1 MSGLDQAAGP
11 RRPAPVAPWS
21 SRPAPAVEALFPH
34 RADSLG
40 HVIESGRPRLRR
52 RYGRWRLVRLSP
64 VILTVVIASL
74 AYATPPEM
82 AFSRL
87 LPAAPALAAAMW
99 PVLPTVLL
107 GTVCLLL
114 MIGLSLVFPDLGTW
128 WTAAGI
134 IAVTVAAA
142 YGSHVRL
149 QRERT
154 LFQVRLVAEA
164 AQQVVLSPMPRRFGN
179 VEIESLYLAAAAEAR
194 IGGDFYE
201 VVDTPYGVRLL
212 IGDVRGKGLP
222 AVGAAAAI
230 VNAFR
235 EAAYGEADMVDIA
248 RRLDASSARY
258 NAAFPPDGP
267 MERFATALLVEIRP
281 EGGRIDIL
289 NCGHPPPLL
298 LHRGELRAL
307 ESPTPSPLLSLAE
320 LIGDH
325 YEVDTFTC
333 APGDTLLL
341 YTDGIAEARAR
352 DGEFFPLSAWMRR
365 QPPTP
370 PGELLAA
377 LHRDLVR
384 YSRGRLEDDVAALAV
399 RLSPP

>member
-1 MSGLDQAAGP
+1 M
-11 RRPAPVAPWS
+11 
-21 SRPAPAVEALFPH
+21 
-34 RADSLG
+34 
-40 HVIESGRPRLRR
+40 IESGRSRLRTR
-52 RYGRWRLVRLSP
+52 RGQGRLVRLSP
-64 VILTVVIASL
+64 VFLTVVIASL
-74 AYATPPEM
+74 AYTTPPEM

-128 WTAAGI
+128 WTASGI

-154 LFQVRLVAEA
+154 LFQVRLVADA
-164 AQQVVLSPMPRRFGN
+164 AQQVVLSPMPRRIGGI
-179 VEIESLYLAAAAEAR
+179 EIESLYLAAAAEAR

-201 VVDTPYGVRLL
+201 GVDTPFGVRLL

-235 EAAYGEADMVDIA
+235 EAAYGEAELVDIA
-248 RRLDASSARY
+248 RRLDASSTRY
-258 NAAFPPDGP
+258 NASFPPEGP
-267 MERFATALLVEIRP
+267 MERFATALLVQIP
-281 EGGRIDIL
+281 HGAGRIDVL
-289 NCGHPPPLL
+289 NCGHPPPLIL
-298 LHRGELRAL
+298 NRGKLRVLDSAA
-307 ESPTPSPLLSLAE
+307 PSPLLSLAE

-325 YEVDTFTC
+325 YTVDTFGFG
-333 APGDTLLL
+333 PDDVLLL

-352 DGEFFPLSAWMRR
+352 DGEFFPLTEWMRR
-365 QPPTP
+365 QPPAP
-370 PGELLAA
+370 PRDLLTA
-377 LHRDLVR
+377 LHRDLLR
-384 YSRGRLEDDVAALAV
+384 YSRGRLDDDIAALAV
-399 RLSPP
+399 RLSAS

>member
-1 MSGLDQAAGP
+1 M
-11 RRPAPVAPWS
+11 
-21 SRPAPAVEALFPH
+21 
-34 RADSLG
+34 
-40 HVIESGRPRLRR
+40 IESGRPWLRR
-52 RYGRWRLVRLSP
+52 RYSRGWFVRLSP
-64 VILTVVIASL
+64 VMLTVVIASL

-99 PVLPTVLL
+99 PVLPTILL
-107 GTVCLLL
+107 GTVCLCL

-154 LFQVRLVAEA
+154 LFQVRLVADA
-164 AQQVVLSPMPRRFGN
+164 AQQVVLSPMPRRLGS

-235 EAAYGEADMVDIA
+235 EAARGEPDMADVA
-248 RRLDASSARY
+248 RRLDAGSTRY
-258 NAAFPPDGP
+258 NAAFPPEGP
-267 MERFATALLVEIRP
+267 MERFATALLAEIPR
-281 EGGRIDIL
+281 EGGRIAIL

-298 LHRGELRAL
+298 LNHGELRIL
-307 ESPTPSPLLSLAE
+307 EPAAPSPPLSLAE

-325 YEVDTFTC
+325 YTIDTFDF
-333 APGDTLLL
+333 APSDLLLL
-341 YTDGIAEARAR
+341 YTDGIAEARSH
-352 DGEFFPLSAWMRR
+352 DGEFFPLAAWMRR

-370 PGELLAA
+370 PRELLAT
-377 LHRDLVR
+377 LHRDLLR
-384 YSRGRLEDDVAALAV
+384 YSRGRLDDDIAALAV
-399 RLSPP
+399 RLGEELSQTRPADVSEA

>member
-1 MSGLDQAAGP
+1 M
-11 RRPAPVAPWS
+11 
-21 SRPAPAVEALFPH
+21 
-34 RADSLG
+34 
-40 HVIESGRPRLRR
+40 
-52 RYGRWRLVRLSP
+52 SP
-64 VILTVVIASL
+64 VLLTVVIAGL
-74 AYATPPEM
+74 AYATPPEV

-114 MIGLSLVFPDLGTW
+114 MIGLSFVFPGLNAW
-128 WTAAGI
+128 WTSAGI
-134 IAVTVAAA
+134 VAVTVAAA

-154 LFQVRLVAEA
+154 LMQVRLVADA
-164 AQQVVLSPMPRRFGN
+164 AQQVVLSPMPRRCGSI
-179 VEIESLYLAAAAEAR
+179 EIESLYLAAAAEAR

-201 VVDTPYGVRLL
+201 AVDTRFGVRLL

-235 EAAYGEADMVDIA
+235 EAAHDEAELVAIA
-248 RRLDASSARY
+248 RRLDASSIRY
-258 NAAFPPDGP
+258 NAAFPPEGT
-267 MERFATALLVEIRP
+267 MERFATALLVEIP
-281 EGGRIDIL
+281 HEGGRIDIL

-298 LHRGELRAL
+298 LNRRELRSL
-307 ESPTPSPLLSLAE
+307 EPTAPSPLLNLAG

-325 YEVDTFTC
+325 YNVDSFDFI
-333 APGDTLLL
+333 PGDLLFL
-341 YTDGIAEARAR
+341 YTDGIVETRAG
-352 DGEFFPLSAWMRR
+352 DGAFFPLAAWMRR
-365 QPPTP
+365 QPPTAP
-370 PGELLAA
+370 HDLLTA

-384 YSRGRLEDDVAALAV
+384 YSRGRLDDDIAALAV
-399 RLSPP
+399 RLCEP

>member
-1 MSGLDQAAGP
+1 MT
-11 RRPAPVAPWS
+11 
-21 SRPAPAVEALFPH
+21 
-34 RADSLG
+34 
-40 HVIESGRPRLRR
+40 ESGRRRLPR
-52 RYGRWRLVRLSP
+52 RYDRGTLVRLSP
-64 VILTVVIASL
+64 VILTAVIAGL

-107 GTVCLLL
+107 GTVCLML
-114 MIGLSLVFPDLGTW
+114 MIGLSLVFPGLGTW

-142 YGSHVRL
+142 YGSHLRL

-154 LFQVRLVAEA
+154 LFQVRLVADA
-164 AQQVVLSPMPRRFGN
+164 AQQVVLSPMPRRFRN

-235 EAAYGEADMVDIA
+235 EAAYGEADLAEVA

-267 MERFATALLVEIRP
+267 MERFATALVAEIP
-281 EGGRIDIL
+281 HGGGRIDIL

-298 LHRGELRAL
+298 LNGGTLRAL
-307 ESPTPSPLLSLAE
+307 EPSTPSPLLSLAE
-320 LIGDH
+320 LIGEH
-325 YEVDTFTC
+325 YSVDTF
-333 APGDTLLL
+333 AFSPGDLLL
-341 YTDGIAEARAR
+341 VYTDGIIEARGR
-352 DGEFFPLSAWMRR
+352 DGEFFSLAAWMRR
-365 QPPTP
+365 QPSTP
-370 PGELLAA
+370 PRDLLSA
-377 LHRDLVR
+377 LHRDLLR
-384 YSRGRLEDDVAALAV
+384 YSRGRLDDDIAALAV
-399 RLSPP
+399 RLTD

>member
-1 MSGLDQAAGP
+1 M
-11 RRPAPVAPWS
+11 
-21 SRPAPAVEALFPH
+21 
-34 RADSLG
+34 
-40 HVIESGRPRLRR
+40 IESGRPRFRR
-52 RYGRWRLVRLSP
+52 RPGPGRLVRLSP

-74 AYATPPEM
+74 AYTTPPEM

-107 GTVCLLL
+107 GTVCLIL

-142 YGSHVRL
+142 YGSHLRL

-154 LFQVRLVAEA
+154 LFQVRLVADA
-164 AQQVVLSPMPRRFGN
+164 AQQVVLSPMPRRFGD
-179 VEIESLYLAAAAEAR
+179 VAIESLYLAAAAEAR

-201 VVDTPYGVRLL
+201 VADTPYGVRLL

-235 EAAYGEADMVDIA
+235 EAAYDETDMVSVA
-248 RRLDASSARY
+248 RRMDASSTRY
-258 NAAFPPDGP
+258 NAAFPADGAT
-267 MERFATALLVEIRP
+267 ERFATALLVEIP
-281 EGGRIDIL
+281 HGGGHIDIL

-298 LHRGELRAL
+298 LNRGELRVL
-307 ESPTPSPLLSLAE
+307 EPATPSPLLSLAE

-325 YEVDTFTC
+325 YSVDSFEF
-333 APGDTLLL
+333 APGDLLLL

-352 DGEFFPLSAWMRR
+352 DGEFFPLTSWMRR

-370 PGELLAA
+370 PRELLTA
-377 LHRDLVR
+377 LHRDLVHH
-384 YSRGRLEDDVAALAV
+384 SRGRLDDDVAALAV
-399 RLSPP
+399 RMGEP

>member
-1 MSGLDQAAGP
+1 M
-11 RRPAPVAPWS
+11 
-21 SRPAPAVEALFPH
+21 
-34 RADSLG
+34 
-40 HVIESGRPRLRR
+40 
-52 RYGRWRLVRLSP
+52 RLSP
-64 VILTVVIASL
+64 VILTVVIAGL
-74 AYATPPEM
+74 AYSTPPDM

-128 WTAAGI
+128 WTVAGI
-134 IAVTVAAA
+134 VAVTVAAA
-142 YGSHVRL
+142 YGSHARL

-154 LFQVRLVAEA
+154 LLQVRLVADA
-164 AQQVVLSPMPRRFGN
+164 AQQVVLSPLPHRIGGI
-179 VEIESLYLAAAAEAR
+179 EIESLYLAAAAEAR

-235 EAAYGEADMVDIA
+235 EAAYGESDLVDVA
-248 RRLDASSARY
+248 RRLDASSTRY
-258 NAAFPPDGP
+258 NAAFPPEGP
-267 MERFATALLVEIRP
+267 TERFATALLVQIP
-281 EGGRIDIL
+281 PGGGRIDIL

-298 LHRGELRAL
+298 LNGGILRVL
-307 ESPTPSPLLSLAE
+307 ETRTPSPLLSLAE

-325 YEVDTFTC
+325 YSVDTFAC
-333 APGDTLLL
+333 APNDLLLL

-352 DGEFFPLSAWMRR
+352 DGEFFPLAAWLRR
-365 QPPTP
+365 QPPIQP
-370 PGELLAA
+370 RELLTA
-377 LHRDLVR
+377 LHRDLLR
-384 YSRGRLEDDVAALAV
+384 YSRGRLDDDVAALAV
-399 RLSPP
+399 RLREP

>member
-1 MSGLDQAAGP
+1 
-11 RRPAPVAPWS
+11 
-21 SRPAPAVEALFPH
+21 
-34 RADSLG
+34 
-40 HVIESGRPRLRR
+40 
-52 RYGRWRLVRLSP
+52 
-64 VILTVVIASL
+64 
-74 AYATPPEM
+74 M

-134 IAVTVAAA
+134 IAVTFAAA
-142 YGSHVRL
+142 YGSHLRL

-164 AQQVVLSPMPRRFGN
+164 AQQVVLSPLPSRLGN

-235 EAAYGEADMVDIA
+235 EAAYDETDMVDIA
-248 RRLDASSARY
+248 RRMDASSTRY
-258 NAAFPPDGP
+258 NSAFPPEGP
-267 MERFATALLVEIRP
+267 MERFATALLVQIPR
-281 EGGRIDIL
+281 EGARIDIL

-298 LHRGELRAL
+298 LDRGKVRVL
-307 ESPTPSPLLSLAE
+307 ESVTPSPLLSLAE

-325 YEVDTFTC
+325 YSVDTFDFT
-333 APGDTLLL
+333 PGELLLL
-341 YTDGIAEARAR
+341 YTDGIAETRSR
-352 DGEFFPLSAWMRR
+352 DGEFFPLAAWMGR

-370 PGELLAA
+370 PRELLTT
-377 LHRDLVR
+377 LHNDLLR
-384 YSRGRLEDDVAALAV
+384 YSRGRLDDDIAALAV
-399 RLSPP
+399 RLCEP

>member
-1 MSGLDQAAGP
+1 M
-11 RRPAPVAPWS
+11 
-21 SRPAPAVEALFPH
+21 
-34 RADSLG
+34 
-40 HVIESGRPRLRR
+40 
-52 RYGRWRLVRLSP
+52 RLSP
-64 VILTVVIASL
+64 VMLTVVIASL
-74 AYATPPEM
+74 AYATPPEL

-114 MIGLSLVFPDLGTW
+114 MIGLGMVFPDLGTW

-154 LFQVRLVAEA
+154 LFQVRLVADA
-164 AQQVVLSPMPRRFGN
+164 AQQVVLSPMPRRLGS

-201 VVDTPYGVRLL
+201 VVDTPFGARLL

-235 EAAYGEADMVDIA
+235 EAAYVEADLVSVA
-248 RRLDASSARY
+248 RRLDVSSTRY
-258 NAAFPPDGP
+258 NAAFPPEGP
-267 MERFATALLVEIRP
+267 MERFATALLVEIP
-281 EGGRIDIL
+281 HEGSRIGIL

-298 LHRGELRAL
+298 LNRGNLRVL
-307 ESPTPSPLLSLAE
+307 ESETPSPLLSLAE

-325 YEVDTFTC
+325 YSVDTFDFT
-333 APGDTLLL
+333 PGDLLLL

-352 DGEFFPLSAWMRR
+352 DGEFFPLAAWMRR
-365 QPPTP
+365 QPRTP
-370 PGELLAA
+370 PLELLTA
-377 LHRDLVR
+377 LHRDLLR
-384 YSRGRLEDDVAALAV
+384 YSHGRLDDDIAALAV
-399 RLSPP
+399 RLGEP

>member
-1 MSGLDQAAGP
+1 MIQSG
-11 RRPAPVAPWS
+11 W
-21 SRPAPAVEALFPH
+21 
-34 RADSLG
+34 
-40 HVIESGRPRLRR
+40 PRLLGS
-52 RYGRWRLVRLSP
+52 YGRGSFVRLSP

-74 AYATPPEM
+74 AYATPPQM

-114 MIGLSLVFPDLGTW
+114 MIGLSLVFPGLGTW
-128 WTAAGI
+128 WTAGGI

-142 YGSHVRL
+142 YGSHIRL

-154 LFQVRLVAEA
+154 LFQVRLVADA
-164 AQQVVLSPMPRRFGN
+164 AQQVVLSPLPRRFGS

-201 VVDTPYGVRLL
+201 VVDTRWGVRLL

-235 EAAYGEADMVDIA
+235 EAAHGEADMVSVA
-248 RRLDASSARY
+248 RRMDAGSTRY
-258 NAAFPPDGP
+258 NASFPPEGP
-267 MERFATALLVEIRP
+267 MERFATALLVEIP
-281 EGGRIDIL
+281 HEGRHIEIL
-289 NCGHPPPLL
+289 NCGHPPPLFL
-298 LHRGELRAL
+298 NHGEVRAL
-307 ESPTPSPLLSLAE
+307 EPTTPSPLLNLAE

-325 YEVDTFTC
+325 YTVDTFDF
-333 APGDTLLL
+333 APGDLLLL
-341 YTDGIAEARAR
+341 YTDGVAEARAH
-352 DGEFFPLSAWMRR
+352 DGEFFPLTAWLRG
-365 QPPTP
+365 QPPAAP
-370 PGELLAA
+370 HELLTA
-377 LHRDLVR
+377 LHRDLLH
-384 YSRGRLEDDVAALAV
+384 YSRGRLDDDIAALAV
-399 RLSPP
+399 RLCETPQQ

>member
-1 MSGLDQAAGP
+1 M
-11 RRPAPVAPWS
+11 
-21 SRPAPAVEALFPH
+21 
-34 RADSLG
+34 
-40 HVIESGRPRLRR
+40 IEPGRPWLRR
-52 RYGRWRLVRLSP
+52 RYGRGRLVRLSP

-74 AYATPPEM
+74 AYTTPPQL

-107 GTVCLLL
+107 GTVCLFL

-154 LFQVRLVAEA
+154 LFQVRLVADA
-164 AQQVVLSPMPRRFGN
+164 AQQVVLSPMPRRLGN
-179 VEIESLYLAAAAEAR
+179 IEIESLYLAAAAEAR

-201 VVDTPYGVRLL
+201 VADTPYGVRLL

-222 AVGAAAAI
+222 AVGVAAAI

-235 EAAYGEADMVDIA
+235 EAAYGEADMVDVA
-248 RRLDASSARY
+248 RRLDASSTRY
-258 NAAFPPDGP
+258 NAAFPSEGS
-267 MERFATALLVEIRP
+267 MERFATALLAEIP
-281 EGGRIDIL
+281 HEGRRIDIL

-298 LHRGELRAL
+298 LNRRNLRIL
-307 ESPTPSPLLSLAE
+307 ESANPSPLLCLAE

-325 YEVDTFTC
+325 YYVDTFDF

-352 DGEFFPLSAWMRR
+352 DGEFFPLAAWMRR
-365 QPPTP
+365 QPPRP
-370 PGELLAA
+370 PRELLTA
-377 LHRDLVR
+377 LHHEVVR
-384 YSRGRLEDDVAALAV
+384 HSRGRLDDDIAALAV
-399 RLSPP
+399 RLCET

>member
-1 MSGLDQAAGP
+1 M
-11 RRPAPVAPWS
+11 
-21 SRPAPAVEALFPH
+21 
-34 RADSLG
+34 
-40 HVIESGRPRLRR
+40 
-52 RYGRWRLVRLSP
+52 RLSP
-64 VILTVVIASL
+64 VILTVVIAGL

-114 MIGLSLVFPDLGTW
+114 MIGLSFVFPDLGTW
-128 WTAAGI
+128 WTCGGI
-134 IAVTVAAA
+134 VAVTVAAA

-154 LFQVRLVAEA
+154 LFQVRLVADA
-164 AQQVVLSPMPRRFGN
+164 AQQVVLSPMPRRIGSM
-179 VEIESLYLAAAAEAR
+179 EIESLYLAAAAEAR

-201 VVDTPYGVRLL
+201 VVDTPHGVRLL

-235 EAAYGEADMVDIA
+235 EAAYGEADMIDVA
-248 RRLDASSARY
+248 RRLDASSTRY
-258 NAAFPPDGP
+258 NAAFPPEGP
-267 MERFATALLVEIRP
+267 MERFATALLVEIP
-281 EGGRIDIL
+281 HDGRHIDIL

-298 LHRGELRAL
+298 LTRGRLRVL
-307 ESPTPSPLLSLAE
+307 ESATPSPLLSLAE
-320 LIGDH
+320 LIGEH
-325 YEVDTFTC
+325 YNVDTFDL
-333 APGDTLLL
+333 APGDLLLL

-352 DGEFFPLSAWMRR
+352 DGEFFPLATWMRG
-365 QPPTP
+365 QPPTSP
-370 PGELLAA
+370 RELLTA
-377 LHRDLVR
+377 LHRDLLR
-384 YSRGRLEDDVAALAV
+384 YSRGRLDDDIAALVV
-399 RLSPP
+399 RRCEP

>member
-1 MSGLDQAAGP
+1 M
-11 RRPAPVAPWS
+11 
-21 SRPAPAVEALFPH
+21 
-34 RADSLG
+34 
-40 HVIESGRPRLRR
+40 
-52 RYGRWRLVRLSP
+52 RLSP
-64 VILTVVIASL
+64 VILTVVIAGL

-99 PVLPTVLL
+99 PVLPTILL

-154 LFQVRLVAEA
+154 LFQVRLVADA
-164 AQQVVLSPMPRRFGN
+164 AQKVVLSPLPRRFGSI
-179 VEIESLYLAAAAEAR
+179 ELESLYVAAAAEAR

-201 VVDTPYGVRLL
+201 VVDTPHGVRLL

-235 EAAYGEADMVDIA
+235 EAAYGETDMVDVA
-248 RRLDASSARY
+248 RRLDAGSTRY
-258 NAAFPPDGP
+258 NAAFPPEGP
-267 MERFATALLVEIRP
+267 MERFATALLVEIP
-281 EGGRIDIL
+281 HGGGRIDVL

-298 LHRGELRAL
+298 VNHGKVRIL
-307 ESPTPSPLLSLAE
+307 EPGTPSPPLSLAE

-325 YEVDTFTC
+325 YTVDTFAF
-333 APGDTLLL
+333 APDDLLLL

-352 DGEFFPLSAWMRR
+352 DGEFFPLAAWLRR
-365 QPPTP
+365 QPLAP
-370 PGELLAA
+370 PRELLAA
-377 LHRDLVR
+377 LHHDLLR
-384 YSRGRLEDDVAALAV
+384 YSRGRLDDDIAALAV
-399 RLSPP
+399 HLRAP

>member
-1 MSGLDQAAGP
+1 M
-11 RRPAPVAPWS
+11 
-21 SRPAPAVEALFPH
+21 
-34 RADSLG
+34 
-40 HVIESGRPRLRR
+40 IESGRPRLRR
-52 RYGRWRLVRLSP
+52 RYGRGALVRLSP
-64 VILTVVIASL
+64 IILTVVIASL

-107 GTVCLLL
+107 GTVCLCL
-114 MIGLSLVFPDLGTW
+114 MIGLGFVFPDLGTW

-142 YGSHVRL
+142 YGSHLRL
-149 QRERT
+149 KRERT
-154 LFQVRLVAEA
+154 LLQVRLVADA

-179 VEIESLYLAAAAEAR
+179 VEIEALYLAAAAEAR

-201 VVDTPYGVRLL
+201 VVDTPFGIRLL

-235 EAAYGEADMVDIA
+235 EAAYGEADLVDIA
-248 RRLDASSARY
+248 RRMDASSARY
-258 NAAFPPDGP
+258 NAAFPSDEP
-267 MERFATALLVEIRP
+267 MERFATALLAEIP
-281 EGGRIDIL
+281 HEGQRIVIL

-298 LHRGELRAL
+298 LGDKRLRVL
-307 ESPTPSPLLSLAE
+307 ESMTPSPLLSLAE

-325 YEVDTFTC
+325 YNVDTFEF
-333 APGDTLLL
+333 ASGDLLLL

-352 DGEFFPLSAWMRR
+352 DGEFFPLAAWMAR
-365 QPPTP
+365 QPTTP
-370 PGELLAA
+370 PGELLSA
-377 LHRDLVR
+377 LHRDLLR
-384 YSRGRLEDDVAALAV
+384 YSRGRLDDDVAALAV
-399 RLSPP
+399 RLGLP